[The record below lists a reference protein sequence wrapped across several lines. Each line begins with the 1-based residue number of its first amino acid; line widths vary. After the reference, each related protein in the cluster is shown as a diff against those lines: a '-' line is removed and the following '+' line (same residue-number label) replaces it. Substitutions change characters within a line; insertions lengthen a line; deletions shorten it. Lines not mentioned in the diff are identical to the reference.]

1 MRWVYAG
8 VYALMGPYAATYA
21 VVYAP
26 HLTECKRLL
35 CHIILSF
42 FFGIRNGQTNP
53 CSAWSIESTGCKH
66 QWHLTVFEHAWGKQ
80 NQIFPDECLANA
92 AQKAG

>member
-42 FFGIRNGQTNP
+42 FLGYATAKQIPVLHGQLSPLVVNINGT
-53 CSAWSIESTGCKH
+53 
-66 QWHLTVFEHAWGKQ
+66 
-80 NQIFPDECLANA
+80 
-92 AQKAG
+92 